1 MFELVKKLF
10 RSPES
15 KIRKNKAYDISI
27 AGRKMATINLINN
40 DLNITLDRD
49 INVNIQMGETNIT
62 THGDFILDTWKNKFH
77 LNSRKSIH
85 IKDLP
90 EAIAFRKEAKKLIER
105 HKLWADHHEEIVKR
119 IDKVV
124 KDYEDEQ
131 LEIEHKK
138 CKCEDK

>member
-10 RSPES
+10 NRNHIP
-15 KIRKNKAYDISI
+15 KIKKQKVYTIAVEGQTIISFTLD
-27 AGRKMATINLINN
+27 KD
-40 DLNITLDRD
+40 DLNIKFDPK
-49 INVNIQMGETNIT
+49 INVNLEMGELNIT
-62 THGDFILDTWKNKFH
+62 TYGDLIIDTWKNKFH

-90 EAIAFRKEAKKLIER
+90 EAIAYRANAKELIKR
-105 HKLWADHHEEIVKR
+105 HELWADNHKEIVKR

-131 LEIEHKK
+131 LDKLKIEGK
-138 CKCEDK
+138 